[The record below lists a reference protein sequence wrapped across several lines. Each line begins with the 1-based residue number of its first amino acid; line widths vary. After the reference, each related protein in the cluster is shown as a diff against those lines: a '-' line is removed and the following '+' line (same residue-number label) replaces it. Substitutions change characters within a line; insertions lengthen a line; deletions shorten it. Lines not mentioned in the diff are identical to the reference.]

1 MMVIFMFYF
10 IFGIIIGLI
19 LIASSVYLL
28 VKNKSNIIS
37 NITYL
42 ICGIGYIISG
52 IIGFILDKE
61 YEYIVILILMGLSII
76 CILTYYIFNKKTN
89 PNIR

>member
-19 LIASSVYLL
+19 LIASSIYLL
-28 VKNKSNIIS
+28 VKNRSNIIS

>member
-1 MMVIFMFYF
+1 MFYF

-19 LIASSVYLL
+19 LIASSIYLL

-52 IIGFILDKE
+52 IVGFILDKE

>member
-19 LIASSVYLL
+19 LIASSIYLL
-28 VKNKSNIIS
+28 VKNRSNIIS

-52 IIGFILDKE
+52 IIGFILYKE

-76 CILTYYIFNKKTN
+76 CILTYYIFNKKIS
-89 PNIR
+89 PNRR